1 MERGLQQIANLPY
14 VGGSFVCD
22 NAGEVIVS
30 SNPAPLATV
39 TMNAIGREAAQ
50 AFAACEAAGRAA
62 ARLDLT
68 YDTWRLLATDV
79 GDAILFAV
87 CDPQVDMPVLRM
99 TVDIVTAGWKKD
111 SSAQKLLAKRRSSRK
126 ATVEP
131 AQMDD
136 ISRRLWQ
143 AIQSQV

>member
-1 MERGLQQIANLPY
+1 MERGLQHIANLPY

-50 AFAACEAAGRAA
+50 AFMACEAAGRTAG
-62 ARLDLT
+62 RLDLT
-68 YDTWRLLATDV
+68 YDTWRLLATDI

-99 TVDIVTAGWKKD
+99 TVDVVTAGWKKD
-111 SSAQKLLAKRRSSRK
+111 SSAQKLLAKRHSSRR

-131 AQMDD
+131 VQMDEV
-136 ISRRLWQ
+136 SRRAWQ

>member
-50 AFAACEAAGRAA
+50 AFTACDAAGRAA

-68 YDTWRLLATDV
+68 YDTWRLLATDL

-111 SSAQKLLAKRRSSRK
+111 SSAQKLLAKRRSPRK

-136 ISRRLWQ
+136 VSRHSWQ